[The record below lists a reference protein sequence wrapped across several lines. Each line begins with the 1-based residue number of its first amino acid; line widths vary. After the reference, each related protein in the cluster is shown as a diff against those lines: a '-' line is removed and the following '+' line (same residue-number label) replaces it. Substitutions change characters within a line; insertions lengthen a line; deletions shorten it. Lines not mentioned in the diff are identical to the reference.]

1 MPRQTTLNKPGA
13 MLDAPQPPSHMSA
26 EGQRVWRDTL
36 AVRPASEWSIAD
48 TVLLGM
54 YVQAVLDVQRLDRE
68 IAQYGEL
75 SNASSGRLV
84 VSPLVLVRAKRE
96 RVMLDCANR
105 LRITPSA
112 RYTARRVGEL
122 ARHAGKALAA
132 EQTAEGDD
140 LLASPT
146 RRHLQ

>member
-1 MPRQTTLNKPGA
+1 MGQSTKLNKPGA
-13 MLDAPQPPSHMSA
+13 MRDPPQPPSNMSL

-54 YVQAVLDVQRLDRE
+54 YVQAVLDVARLNADIERFGD
-68 IAQYGEL
+68 I
-75 SNASSGRLV
+75 SNTKSGLVV

-96 RVMLDCANR
+96 RTLLDCASR

-122 ARHAGKALAA
+122 ARHASKALAA
-132 EQTAEGDD
+132 EQTAEADD
-140 LLASPT
+140 LLAGPT